1 MATRRRVPMVGDH
14 PQVVV
19 PVEQPSLEVT
29 LRVREELSSESEA
42 KEFDWDAWSGLMIA
56 ALIVPRSTDALV
68 DYWKANANMLD
79 WAKKVKPE
87 IYEKIRLAF
96 ADRKAKLQGGQHG

>member
-1 MATRRRVPMVGDH
+1 MATRRRIPMVGDH

-79 WAKKVKPE
+79 WAKKVKPD

>member
-1 MATRRRVPMVGDH
+1 MATRRRIPMVGDH

-42 KEFDWDAWSGLMIA
+42 KEFDWDAWSGLLMA
-56 ALIVPRSTDALV
+56 ALIIPRSTDHLM
-68 DYWKANANMLD
+68 DYWKANANLLD
-79 WAKKVKPE
+79 YAQKTKPDVFTR
-87 IYEKIRLAF
+87 IRAAF
-96 ADRKAKLQGGQHG
+96 TARKLELQGGQDG